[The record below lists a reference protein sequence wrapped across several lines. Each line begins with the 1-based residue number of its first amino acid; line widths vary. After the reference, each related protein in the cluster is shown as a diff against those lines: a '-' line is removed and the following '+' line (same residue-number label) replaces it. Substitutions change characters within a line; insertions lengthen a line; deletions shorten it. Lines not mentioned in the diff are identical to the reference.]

1 MSSVPRVP
9 ETATMAGRELGGRTA
24 WRVLGSGRRRLLIE
38 SFRRFRYGDGF
49 SHSRALGFQ
58 LSLAMVPL
66 MIAAVGLSNTYY
78 SERSGT
84 VLRLTLLQLTPGA
97 SDAVVGNAL
106 AHSWG
111 DDSSVV
117 ALWLGVFVAVFAMTT
132 GMGQVERGANR
143 IYGIQ
148 RDRPALQK
156 YTRAFGM
163 AFLAGFPTL
172 AGYIL
177 LVAAT
182 TFGEAVER
190 VYGFDDD
197 EITAAAMALG
207 VALLLASVTAML
219 RFAPRRRQ
227 PAWSFLALGTG
238 IVLMLWLVFTGIVV
252 VYLAFSDNLG
262 SVYGPLTAVVV
273 LLLWGFLTSIALFF
287 ALAISAQVE
296 ATCAGEH
303 EGAFEDTEI
312 QPARVV
318 PFTRGAAYCQRGG
331 AQPSGTAEAVGS

>member
-9 ETATMAGRELGGRTA
+9 ETATMTGHELGGPTA
-24 WRVLGSGRRRLLIE
+24 WRVLGSSRRRLLLE

-49 SHSRALGFQ
+49 SCSRALGFQ
-58 LSLAMVPL
+58 LALAMVPL

-97 SDAVVGNAL
+97 SDAVVGDAL

-111 DDSSVV
+111 DDSSVA
-117 ALWLGVFVAVFAMTT
+117 ALWLGVFLAVFAMTT
-132 GMGQVERGANR
+132 GMGQLERGANR

-156 YTRAFGM
+156 YSRAFGM

-190 VYGFDDD
+190 VYGLDDD
-197 EITAAAMALG
+197 GITVAGMTLG
-207 VALLLASVTAML
+207 VALLLGSVTAML

-227 PAWSFLALGTG
+227 PAWSFLALGAAV
-238 IVLMLWLVFTGIVV
+238 VLLLWLGFTGLVGI
-252 VYLAFSDNLG
+252 YLTFSDDLG
-262 SVYGPLTAVVV
+262 SVYGPLTAMVV

-296 ATCAGEH
+296 AMCAGEH
-303 EGAFEDTEI
+303 EGALEDTENP
-312 QPARVV
+312 PASVV
-318 PFTRGAAYCQRGG
+318 SFTRGAA
-331 AQPSGTAEAVGS
+331 